1 MPGHIFISHATK
13 DDPFVKELRVALE
26 SLNLPV
32 WVDSRNLRGG
42 DKLAVEI
49 NSAIEKARQVI
60 VVLSPN
66 TVNSPWV
73 RKEIS
78 RALAIEKAR
87 QAQGFRVIPL
97 LLPGIE
103 PAALT
108 LWFEEEPLGIKV
120 QLTVGGIAE
129 ALPQILAALGEK
141 LPEDYQPT
149 KKIDA
154 APVEELVLK
163 LVDPK
168 IELHDGKQRA
178 TATATLVYEPA
189 DKASR
194 AVESKRYTFSAP
206 LGPIEAEDL
215 RWYLESYYLWPTG
228 VFQQRA
234 ERIEAQLPQWGRDLY
249 HAALRDPIAAE
260 ALQAWRKK
268 ADGAQRRFSVLVD
281 SDPPAGADD
290 DTRKATLAAA
300 SNVLSLP
307 WELLHDGAGY
317 LFRGKNAVAVRR
329 RLPNRAA
336 QEVRPTSLP
345 IRILLV
351 SPRPEDK
358 TTGYIDHRVSAK
370 PLVEAVAALG
380 DLAALTVLSPPT
392 LAALRDELKRA
403 SEANQPYDVVHF
415 DGHGVY
421 DREHGLGAL
430 CFEDPQDA
438 DKLHH
443 RGMQLV
449 HASDLAADLRDY
461 RIPVVFLEACQSAT
475 VEADPTASVAAKLL
489 ECGVAAVVAM
499 SHSVLVETARRF
511 VEAFYR
517 QLAAGSRVAEA
528 MLAGQNALEGDK
540 WRGKVMGAGELHLH
554 DWFVPV
560 LYQEEQDPQLV
571 TSLPA
576 EAVQRL
582 QERRQKLRFGNLP
595 ETPRHKFHGRSRQL
609 LAMER
614 LLHAQNYAVVRGTGG
629 AGKTTLAVELGRWL
643 VTSKRFG
650 HAAFVSLEA
659 VSDVRAVLD
668 SLGRQLLP
676 EGANYS
682 VAQYKNLDEAL
693 QPVARALQDSPTIM
707 VLDNLESI
715 LPGANGIAPAA
726 AAPVDELFAL
736 CRKLLASH
744 PATRLVFTTRE
755 ALPSPFDHKAHEI
768 VLGPLDRNEA
778 VELVSSVMKQE
789 GLEPKA
795 SDPGSTP
802 QEIIDLV
809 EAVNCHARALVLLG
823 REVARQGVRSTT
835 ANLQRLMA
843 GLEQKH
849 PGQRENSLYASVE
862 LSLRRLP
869 AEMRAQI
876 KPLGLFH
883 GGAHWTVLDH
893 ILQTGKDD
901 FETVPALFKALVDV
915 GLGQMMNYGHLRLDP
930 ALAPYLLGQMNEA
943 EKAQARERWAEGMRQ
958 LLSYLYKEAF
968 KNTEM
973 AFQLTLLELPNLLAL
988 LDWATENLTP
998 EEVVDITS
1006 SLETLL
1012 QALGRPQALARVVAV
1027 REQAAKKLGGWS
1039 HARFNAESSRIER
1052 LLESG
1057 DVQAA
1062 YTAAQQLVQNC
1073 LKAGEQAYADA
1084 DYDIAYIHWLFGRVL
1099 KTGGAAEEALS
1110 PLAEAQE
1117 RFQKLADAGNTDAA
1131 RMAAVAITESGDC
1144 LRDLGRLE
1152 EAATAYEEAIRRG
1165 EKRDDRRSVATN
1177 KFQLGTVRMLQKKYA
1192 EALKI
1197 YAEAR
1202 DIFEN
1207 LGEPGSVATAWHQI
1221 GMVHTEAGQYDR
1233 AEQAYRQSLAIKV
1246 ARKNR
1251 AGEASSLGELG
1262 NLCYEMGRLE
1272 EAVIFYRQAADI
1284 HMELRDLRYEG
1295 VDRSNIANTLIKLQR
1310 YDEARS
1316 ELLRAIECKKPYGHA
1331 AEPWKTFNILR
1342 ELEQATGNRQA
1353 AANARQQ
1360 AIAKYLA
1367 YRRAKGGE
1375 HERSAQICGAVA
1387 EAVGAGQAA
1396 TVQQALVQIAG
1407 ARETS
1412 ASDRLFISKLQAILS
1427 GDRNPALAT
1436 DPNLHYQAAAELQ
1449 LLLEK
1454 LG

>member
-13 DDPFVKELRVALE
+13 DDPFVKDLRVALE

-32 WVDSRNLRGG
+32 WVDSRSLRGG
-42 DKLAVEI
+42 DKLVPEI
-49 NSAIEKARQVI
+49 DKAIAEARHVI

-73 RKEIS
+73 RKEIAK
-78 RALAIEKAR
+78 ALAIEKAR

-97 LLPGIE
+97 MLPGIE
-103 PAALT
+103 PAALA

-129 ALPQILAALGEK
+129 ALPQILAALGERM
-141 LPEDYQPT
+141 PDEFQPT

-168 IELHDGKQRA
+168 IETRDGKLRA

-234 ERIEAQLPQWGRDLY
+234 KAIEARLPQWGQDLY
-249 HAALRDPIAAE
+249 NAALRDPIAAE

-290 DTRKATLAAA
+290 ETRKATLAAA

-307 WELLHDGAGY
+307 WELLHDGSGY

-358 TTGYIDHRVSAK
+358 TTDYIDHRVSAK

-380 DLAALTVLSPPT
+380 DLAALTVLAPPT
-392 LAALRDELKRA
+392 LAGLRQELKRA

-475 VEADPTASVAAKLL
+475 VETDPTASVAAKLL

-517 QLAAGSRVAEA
+517 KLAAGSRVAEA

-540 WRGKVMGAGELHLH
+540 WRGKVMGAGDLHLH

-571 TSLPA
+571 TRLPA

-582 QERRQKLRFGNLP
+582 QERRQKLRFGDLP
-595 ETPRHKFHGRSRQL
+595 ETPRHKFHGRSRHL

-629 AGKTTLAVELGRWL
+629 AGKTTLVVELGRWL

-650 HAAFVSLEA
+650 RAAFVSLEA

-843 GLEQKH
+843 ELEQKH

-869 AEMRAQI
+869 VEMRARI
-876 KPLGLFH
+876 RPLGLFH
-883 GGAHWTVLDH
+883 GGAH
-893 ILQTGKDD
+893 
-901 FETVPALFKALVDV
+901 LVVMMLTLEVDQQSVQRIAHGLIDV

-943 EKAQARERWAEGMRQ
+943 EQAQARERWVEGMLQ
-958 LLSYLYKEAF
+958 LLGYLYQEAQ
-968 KNTEM
+968 KNAELAAT
-973 AFQLTLLELPNLLAL
+973 LTLLELPNLLAL
-988 LDWATENLTP
+988 LDWAAENLTP

-1006 SLETLL
+1006 RLETLL
-1012 QALGRPQALARVVAV
+1012 QHLGRPQALARVVTV
-1027 REQAAKKLGGWS
+1027 REDAAKKLGGWS
-1039 HARFNAESSRIER
+1039 HARYMADRARIER

-1057 DVQAA
+1057 DVRAA
-1062 YTAAQQLVQNC
+1062 FDAAQQLVENC
-1073 LKAGEQAYADA
+1073 VNAGDEAYSEAG
-1084 DYDIAYIHWLFGRVL
+1084 YDIAMSYIQLGRVL
-1099 KTGGAAEEALS
+1099 SMGGAAEAALS

-1117 RFQKLADAGNTDAA
+1117 RFQKLADAGDTDAA
-1131 RMAAVAITESGDC
+1131 RMASAAITESGDC
-1144 LRDLGRLE
+1144 LRNLGRLE
-1152 EAATAYEEAIRRG
+1152 EAATAYEKALELDKKRG
-1165 EKRDDRRSVATN
+1165 DLRDIAAG
-1177 KFQLGTVRMLQKKYA
+1177 KFQLGTVRMLQKNYA

-1197 YAEAR
+1197 YTEAR
-1202 DIFEN
+1202 DIFQN
-1207 LGEPGSVATAWHQI
+1207 LGEPGTVATAWHQI
-1221 GMVHTEAGQYDR
+1221 GMVYRQAGQYDR
-1233 AEQAYRQSLAIKV
+1233 AEQAYRQALSIHV

-1251 AGEASSLGELG
+1251 SYEAGSVNELG
-1262 NLCYEMGRLE
+1262 NLYGDMGRLE
-1272 EAVIFYRQAADI
+1272 ESVIFYRQAADI
-1284 HMELRDLRYEG
+1284 YAALPDMANEG
-1295 VDRSNIANTLIKLQR
+1295 RARNNIANTLIKLQR
-1310 YDEARS
+1310 YDEART
-1316 ELLRAIECKKPYGHA
+1316 ELLRAIKCKEPYGHA

-1353 AANARQQ
+1353 AANARQE
-1360 AIAKYLA
+1360 AIASYLA
-1367 YRRAKGGE
+1367 YRRVGGE
-1375 HERSAQICGAVA
+1375 NQNPGAKLS
-1387 EAVGAGQAA
+1387 
-1396 TVQQALVQIAG
+1396 ALVLQAIQQKRKSEAEQVLKQFLG
-1407 ARETS
+1407 KDAQS
-1412 ASDRLFISKLQAILS
+1412 WAKAMVPKLQAILA
-1427 GDRNPALAT
+1427 GDRKPALAQ
-1436 DPNLHYQAAAELQ
+1436 DPDLDYDDAAELQ
-1449 LLLEK
+1449 LLLER
-1454 LG
+1454 LR

>member
-49 NSAIEKARQVI
+49 NSAIENARHVI

-78 RALAIEKAR
+78 KALAIEKAR

-97 LLPGIE
+97 MLPGIE

-129 ALPQILAALGEK
+129 ALPQILAALGERV
-141 LPEDYQPT
+141 PDDYQPT

-163 LVDPK
+163 LLDPK
-168 IELHDGKQRA
+168 IQTLDGKLRA

-234 ERIEAQLPQWGRDLY
+234 KAIEARLPQWGRDLY

-260 ALQAWRKK
+260 ALAAWKKK

-281 SDPPAGADD
+281 SDAPAGADD
-290 DTRKATLAAA
+290 ETRKATLAAA
-300 SNVLSLP
+300 SSVLSLP

-329 RLPNRAA
+329 RLPNRAP

-380 DLAALTVLSPPT
+380 DLATLTVLSPPT
-392 LAALRDELKRA
+392 LAALRQELKRA

-475 VEADPTASVAAKLL
+475 VETDPTASVAAKLL
-489 ECGVAAVVAM
+489 ESGVAAVVAM

-511 VEAFYR
+511 VEAFYGK
-517 QLAAGSRVAEA
+517 LASGSRVAEA
-528 MLAGQNALEGDK
+528 MLAGQNALEADK
-540 WRGKVMGAGELHLH
+540 WRGKIMGAGDLHLH

-576 EAVQRL
+576 EAVRRL
-582 QERRQKLRFGNLP
+582 QERRQQLRFGNLP
-595 ETPRHKFHGRSRQL
+595 ETPSHKFHGRSRQL
-609 LAMER
+609 LALER
-614 LLHAQNYAVVRGTGG
+614 LLHTQNYAVVRGTGG
-629 AGKTTLAVELGRWL
+629 AGKTTLAAELGRWL
-643 VTSKRFG
+643 VSSKRFG
-650 HAAFVSLEA
+650 HAAFVSLET

-715 LPGANGIAPAA
+715 LPDANGIAPAA

-755 ALPSPFDHKAHEI
+755 ALPAPFDHKAREI

-869 AEMRAQI
+869 ADMRERI
-876 KPLGLFH
+876 RPLGLFH

-943 EKAQARERWAEGMRQ
+943 EQAQARERWATGMRQ
-958 LLSYLYKEAF
+958 LLSYLYEEAF

-988 LDWATENLTP
+988 LDWAAENLTP
-998 EEVVDITS
+998 EEVADITS
-1006 SLETLL
+1006 SMETLL
-1012 QALGRPQALARVVAV
+1012 QHLGRPQALARVVAV

-1039 HARFNAESSRIER
+1039 HANYQAMDSSIDR

-1057 DVQAA
+1057 DLQSVFNV
-1062 YTAAQQLVQNC
+1062 AQQLLKKC
-1073 LKAGEQAYADA
+1073 LNAGETAYPGAA
-1084 DYDIAYIHWLFGRVL
+1084 YDIAMAHFNLGRVL
-1099 KTGGAAEEALS
+1099 QMGGAAEAALS
-1110 PLAEAQE
+1110 PLAEAQK
-1117 RFQKLADAGNTDAA
+1117 RFQQLADAGDTDAA
-1131 RMAAVAITESGDC
+1131 RMASAAIAESGDC

-1152 EAATAYEEAIRRG
+1152 EAAEGYEEAIERF
-1165 EKRDDRRSVATN
+1165 KNVNDTRSVAAAKT
-1177 KFQLGTVRMLQKKYA
+1177 QLGTVRKDQGRYA

-1207 LGEPGSVATAWHQI
+1207 LGESGSVATAWHQI
-1221 GMVHTEAGQYDR
+1221 GMVHKRAGQHDR
-1233 AEQAYRQSLAIKV
+1233 AEQAYRQSLAIEV
-1246 ARKNR
+1246 ARRNR

-1262 NLCYEMGRLE
+1262 NLYDEMGRLE

-1310 YDEARS
+1310 YDEARP
-1316 ELLRAIECKKPYGHA
+1316 ELLRAIKCKKHYGHA
-1331 AEPWKTFNILR
+1331 AEPWKAFNILYR
-1342 ELEQATGNRQA
+1342 LEQATGNPQA
-1353 AANARQQ
+1353 AASARQQ
-1360 AIAKYLA
+1360 AIAKYLD
-1367 YRRAKGGE
+1367 YRRAGGE
-1375 HERSAQICGAVA
+1375 NQNPGAKLS
-1387 EAVGAGQAA
+1387 
-1396 TVQQALVQIAG
+1396 ALVLQAIQQKRKGEIEQVLKQFLGKEAQPW
-1407 ARETS
+1407 AK
-1412 ASDRLFISKLQAILS
+1412 AMVPKLQAILA
-1427 GDRNPALAT
+1427 GDRKPALAQ
-1436 DPNLHYQAAAELQ
+1436 DPNLDYDDAAELQ

-1454 LG
+1454 LR

>member
-49 NSAIEKARQVI
+49 NSAIENARQVI

-78 RALAIEKAR
+78 KALAIEKAR

-97 LLPGIE
+97 MLPDIE

-108 LWFEEEPLGIKV
+108 LWFDEEPLGIRV
-120 QLTVGGIAE
+120 QLTAGGIAE

-329 RLPNRAA
+329 RLPNRAP

-380 DLAALTVLSPPT
+380 DLAALTVLTPPT
-392 LAALRDELKRA
+392 LAALRQELKRA

-443 RGMQLV
+443 RSMQLV
-449 HASDLAADLRDY
+449 HASELASDLRDY

-475 VEADPTASVAAKLL
+475 VETDPTASVAAKLL

-511 VEAFYR
+511 VEAFYGK
-517 QLAAGSRVAEA
+517 LAGGSRVAEA

-540 WRGKVMGAGELHLH
+540 WRGKVMGAGDLKLH

-582 QERRQKLRFGNLP
+582 QERRQQLRFGNLP
-595 ETPRHKFHGRSRQL
+595 ETPSHKFHGRSRQL
-609 LAMER
+609 LALER
-614 LLHAQNYAVVRGTGG
+614 LLHTQNYAVVRGTGG
-629 AGKTTLAVELGRWL
+629 AGKTTLAAELGRWL
-643 VTSKRFG
+643 VSSKRFG
-650 HAAFVSLEA
+650 HAAFVSLET

-682 VAQYKNLDEAL
+682 VAQYRNLDEAL
-693 QPVARALQDSPTIM
+693 QPVERALQDSPTIM

-715 LPGANGIAPAA
+715 LPDANGIAPAA

-744 PATRLVFTTRE
+744 PATRIVFTTRE
-755 ALPSPFDHKAHEI
+755 ALPAPFDHKARES

-843 GLEQKH
+843 ELEQKH

-869 AEMRAQI
+869 ADMREQI

-883 GGAHWTVLDH
+883 GGANTFT
-893 ILQTGKDD
+893 IMQTLEVDQQSAKRIAHG
-901 FETVPALFKALVDV
+901 LVDV

-943 EKAQARERWAEGMRQ
+943 EQAQARQRWATGMRQ
-958 LLSYLYKEAF
+958 LLGYLYKERF
-968 KNTEM
+968 KNTELS
-973 AFQLTLLELPNLLAL
+973 ATLTLLELPNLLAL
-988 LDWATENLTP
+988 LDWAAENLTP

-1012 QALGRPQALARVVAV
+1012 HHFGRPQALARVVAV
-1027 REQAAKKLGGWS
+1027 REQAAKKLGDWS
-1039 HARFNAESSRIER
+1039 HARFEAERARIER

-1073 LKAGEQAYADA
+1073 LNAGEQAYAGA
-1084 DYDIAYIHWLFGRVL
+1084 GYDIAVAHFLLGRVL
-1099 KTGGAAEEALS
+1099 VTGGAAEAALS
-1110 PLAEAQE
+1110 PLAEAQK
-1117 RFQKLADAGNTDAA
+1117 RFQQLADAGNTDAA
-1131 RMAAVAITESGDC
+1131 RMASAAITESGDC
-1144 LRDLGRLE
+1144 LRNLGRLE
-1152 EAATAYEEAIRRG
+1152 EAAAAYEKALELDKKRG
-1165 EKRDDRRSVATN
+1165 DLRDIAAG

-1221 GMVHTEAGQYDR
+1221 GMVHKEAGQYDR

-1251 AGEASSLGELG
+1251 AGEAGSVNELG
-1262 NLCYEMGRLE
+1262 NLYGDMGRLE

-1284 HMELRDLRYEG
+1284 YAALPDNANEGRARY
-1295 VDRSNIANTLIKLQR
+1295 NIANTLIKLRR

-1316 ELLRAIECKKPYGHA
+1316 ELLRAIECDKPYGHA
-1331 AEPWKTFNILR
+1331 AEPWKTFMVLHN
-1342 ELEQATGNRQA
+1342 LEQATGNPQA
-1353 AANARQQ
+1353 AASARQQ

-1367 YRRAKGGE
+1367 YRRAGGGE

-1387 EAVGAGQAA
+1387 QAIGAGQAVA
-1396 TVQQALVQIAG
+1396 IQQALAQIAG

-1427 GDRNPALAT
+1427 GDRNPALAS
-1436 DPNLHYQAAAELQ
+1436 DPNLYYQAAAELQ

-1454 LG
+1454 LR

>member
-1 MPGHIFISHATK
+1 MPGHIFISHATR
-13 DDPFVKELRVALE
+13 DDDFVKDLRIALE
-26 SLNLPV
+26 TLNLPV
-32 WVDSRNLRGG
+32 WVDSRHLRGG
-42 DKLAVEI
+42 DKLAIEI
-49 NSAIEKARQVI
+49 NTAIEKARHVI

-78 RALAIEKAR
+78 KALAIEKQRHAD
-87 QAQGFRVIPL
+87 GYRVIPL

-103 PAALT
+103 PSALG
-108 LWFEEEPLGIKV
+108 LWFDEEPVGLKV

-141 LPEDYQPT
+141 MPDEFQPT

-168 IELHDGKQRA
+168 IETRDGKLRA

-234 ERIEAQLPQWGRDLY
+234 KAIEARLPQWGQDLY
-249 HAALRDPIAAE
+249 NAALRDPIAAE

-290 DTRKATLAAA
+290 ETRKATLAAA

-307 WELLHDGAGY
+307 WELLHDGSGY

-358 TTGYIDHRVSAK
+358 TTDYIDHRVSAK

-380 DLAALTVLSPPT
+380 DLAALTVLAPPT
-392 LAALRDELKRA
+392 LAGLRQELKRA

-438 DKLHH
+438 NKLHH

-475 VEADPTASVAAKLL
+475 VETDPTASVAAKLL

-540 WRGKVMGAGELHLH
+540 WRGKVMGAGDLHLH

-571 TSLPA
+571 TRLPA

-582 QERRQKLRFGNLP
+582 QERRQQLRFGNLP
-595 ETPRHKFHGRSRQL
+595 ETPSHKFHGRSRHL
-609 LAMER
+609 LALER

-629 AGKTTLAVELGRWL
+629 AGKTTLVVELGRWL

-650 HAAFVSLEA
+650 RAAFVSLET

-755 ALPSPFDHKAHEI
+755 ALPAPFDHKAHEI

-823 REVARQGVRSTT
+823 REVARQGVCSTT

-843 GLEQKH
+843 ELEQKH

-876 KPLGLFH
+876 RPLGLFR

-901 FETVPALFKALVDV
+901 YETVPALFKALVDV

-930 ALAPYLLGQMNEA
+930 ALAPYLLGQMTEA
-943 EKAQARERWAEGMRQ
+943 EQTQARERWAAGMRQ
-958 LLSYLYKEAF
+958 LLGYLHEERF
-968 KNTEM
+968 KNTELS
-973 AFQLTLLELPNLLAL
+973 ATLTLLELPNLLAL
-988 LDWATENLTP
+988 LDWAVENLTP
-998 EEVVDITS
+998 EEVVGITS

-1012 QALGRPQALARVVAV
+1012 QNLGRPQALARVVAV
-1027 REQAAKKLGGWS
+1027 REDAAKKLGGWS
-1039 HARFNAESSRIER
+1039 NARFEAERSRIER

-1057 DVQAA
+1057 DVQGA

-1073 LKAGEQAYADA
+1073 LNAGEQAYAGA
-1084 DYDIAYIHWLFGRVL
+1084 GYDIAVAHFLLGRVL
-1099 KTGGAAEEALS
+1099 KMGGAAEAALS
-1110 PLAEAQE
+1110 PLAEAQK
-1117 RFQKLADAGNTDAA
+1117 RFQKLADAGNTSAA
-1131 RMAAVAITESGDC
+1131 RMASAAITESGDC
-1144 LRDLGRLE
+1144 LMILGRLE
-1152 EAATAYEEAIRRG
+1152 EAAAAYEKALELDKKRG
-1165 EKRDDRRSVATN
+1165 DLRDIAAG

-1192 EALKI
+1192 EALQI
-1197 YAEAR
+1197 YEEAR

-1207 LGEPGSVATAWHQI
+1207 LGEPGTVATAWHQI
-1221 GMVHTEAGQYDR
+1221 GMVHNEAGQYDR
-1233 AEQAYRQSLAIKV
+1233 AEQAYRQSLAIEV

-1251 AGEASSLGELG
+1251 AGEASSLNELG
-1262 NLCYEMGRLE
+1262 NLYDEMGRLE

-1284 HMELRDLRYEG
+1284 YVELQDMATEG
-1295 VDRSNIANTLIKLQR
+1295 RARNNLANTLIKLQR

-1316 ELLRAIECKKPYGHA
+1316 ELLRAIECDKPYGHA
-1331 AEPWKTFNILR
+1331 AEPWKTFMILHN
-1342 ELEQATGNRQA
+1342 LEQATGNRQA
-1353 AANARQQ
+1353 AATARQQ
-1360 AIAKYLA
+1360 AIAKYLD
-1367 YRRAKGGE
+1367 YRRAGGE
-1375 HERSAQICGAVA
+1375 NQNPGARLS
-1387 EAVGAGQAA
+1387 
-1396 TVQQALVQIAG
+1396 ALVLQAIQQKRKGEAEQVLKQLL
-1407 ARETS
+1407 AKD
-1412 ASDRLFISKLQAILS
+1412 AQPWAKAMVPKLQAILA
-1427 GDRNPALAT
+1427 GDRNPGLAQ
-1436 DPNLHYQAAAELQ
+1436 DPNLDYDDAVELQ

-1454 LG
+1454 LR